1 MAHNTLLIIP
11 YVLFIIII
19 SLILGKIIGPFIG
32 NLIGYGVPQI
42 EAIFL
47 NKDQMYWW
55 AILWRKFVGGL
66 LSICPGL
73 MLGHE
78 GPCIEMDAMVG
89 QGLAQDFYHGD
100 KEEIRRLQKSGVVAG
115 LSAAFSAPLSGIFF
129 LVEEITFEFE
139 PYVVLSAL
147 ASSFSADFI
156 TLLFFGTKPCLYLP
170 VNGNLPLHAY
180 WISPIIG
187 IILGLL
193 AYVYQYCLLSLK
205 PISAKI
211 KLIPKKYHSI
221 IAFLL
226 IIPIGLWNAKLLGG
240 SHVLINDLYS
250 KNIDLHLNLGTLSFL
265 LLPLT
270 IFLVRFLYSMISYG
284 ANVPDGIFKPILVLG
299 AALGV
304 LLDSVLIQGNS

>member
-1 MAHNTLLIIP
+1 M
-11 YVLFIIII
+11 
-19 SLILGKIIGPFIG
+19 
-32 NLIGYGVPQI
+32 
-42 EAIFL
+42 
-47 NKDQMYWW
+47 
-55 AILWRKFVGGL
+55 
-66 LSICPGL
+66 
-73 MLGHE
+73 
-78 GPCIEMDAMVG
+78 
-89 QGLAQDFYHGD
+89 
-100 KEEIRRLQKSGVVAG
+100 
-115 LSAAFSAPLSGIFF
+115 SAAFSAPLSGIFF

-187 IILGLL
+187 IILGPL

-250 KNIDLHLNLGTLSFL
+250 INIDLHLNLGTLSFL
-265 LLPLT
+265 LLPLIT
-270 IFLVRFLYSMISYG
+270 FLVRFLYSMISYG
-284 ANVPDGIFKPILVLG
+284 ANVPGGIFMPILVLG

>member
-1 MAHNTLLIIP
+1 M
-11 YVLFIIII
+11 
-19 SLILGKIIGPFIG
+19 
-32 NLIGYGVPQI
+32 
-42 EAIFL
+42 
-47 NKDQMYWW
+47 
-55 AILWRKFVGGL
+55 
-66 LSICPGL
+66 
-73 MLGHE
+73 
-78 GPCIEMDAMVG
+78 
-89 QGLAQDFYHGD
+89 
-100 KEEIRRLQKSGVVAG
+100 
-115 LSAAFSAPLSGIFF
+115 
-129 LVEEITFEFE
+129 
-139 PYVVLSAL
+139 LSAL

-250 KNIDLHLNLGTLSFL
+250 KNIDLHHNLGTLSFL

-284 ANVPDGIFKPILVLG
+284 ANVPGGIFKPILVLG

-304 LLDSVLIQGNS
+304 LLDNVLIQGKLLDVNYFPNIVIISMAAYFGAIEKAPFTAIILITEMFGSVEQVLPMIIATFVSYYVLDLLGGRPIYEALRLQMPFKKESDN